1 VAEKKRPA
9 PPPEPDAD
17 DDRVTLVDD
26 EGNEHAFTL
35 VGVVEVD
42 QQRYAVLLP
51 EEDPEEG
58 AYVFRLE
65 SDADGEDILVNVE
78 DDEEFDRVV
87 KALESQEDLED
98 DWESDDE
105 VYDADEDEDEDEQ
118 EGEGRRPSRR

>member
-1 VAEKKRPA
+1 MTDQKRPT
-9 PPPEPDAD
+9 PSDAD

-35 VGVVEVD
+35 VDVVEVD

-65 SDADGEDILVNVE
+65 TDADGDEILVNVE

-87 KALESQEDLED
+87 RALENQEAPEEG
-98 DWESDDE
+98 DWESEDEAYDDE
-105 VYDADEDEDEDEQ
+105 EDEEE
-118 EGEGRRPSRR
+118 